1 MSSSAAITTPRLP
14 VTTATLE
21 PVRFGEF
28 LRDRHL
34 ITDEQWL
41 AALADHW
48 SSSKRR
54 RLGAVIV
61 ENGFLPAE
69 IVEAEARAFHDEL
82 DIVEV
87 ADAEEAGVPRS
98 EKATLPAMPFRTQA
112 LA

>member
-1 MSSSAAITTPRLP
+1 MNSS
-14 VTTATLE
+14 TATLE

-34 ITDEQWL
+34 ISDEQWL

-48 SSSKRR
+48 SAPKRQ

-61 ENGFLPAE
+61 EHGFLSTE

-82 DIVEV
+82 DVVEV
-87 ADAEEAGVPRS
+87 AGPEDDVVDDVDLPRS
-98 EKATLPAMPFRTQA
+98 EKTTLPAMPTSRA

>member
-1 MSSSAAITTPRLP
+1 MTSS
-14 VTTATLE
+14 TATLE

-34 ITDEQWL
+34 ISDEQWL

-48 SSSKRR
+48 SAPKRQ

-61 ENGFLPAE
+61 EHGFLSTE

-82 DIVEV
+82 DVVEV
-87 ADAEEAGVPRS
+87 AGSDDIVDEADLPRS
-98 EKATLPAMPFRTQA
+98 EKTTLPAMSAAAPV